1 MVTGNYNR
9 GIKSRDNYRV
19 EYESTTDTD
28 RPAFWLVGQLN
39 LDETTISRVGG
50 SIRLDYKLSDFSTVF
65 FKGMYNLTNSTL
77 HRQRSLIQP
86 NPSTIPLQVFTHYDA
101 NGVART
107 ATNAVARVLPGWTD
121 KVVET
126 INNTFT
132 ADQNK
137 RDGPVRNLT
146 VQGGGERKFVSAKL
160 DYDVSYSW
168 SGGRNDRVI
177 MGTQV
182 QNVGFRFEKKPE
194 NYRGFASYE
203 QTSGPD
209 IYNWA
214 NRRISS
220 YNLQQDTMEDE
231 ILGAQV
237 NFRKDFHL
245 PAPTYL
251 KTGLRA
257 RIQNREHELERPT
270 HNNYVGGGSIERFHD
285 TSLTYSPFGVFRNP
299 GFLSAKLLA
308 AEFASAPQNFTQNV
322 VATARNSVAED
333 FSAEEKIYAAY
344 IQGGTRLGRL
354 NILSG
359 IRVEETQVSG
369 TGNVQEI
376 TPEEAARRAAW
387 VGTVTPDEQRRR
399 TIAEFGN
406 SKTNK
411 GEYRN
416 VFPSVHFRY
425 DVTNKMVARASY
437 STGIGRPTFGNLVPR
452 ESVNHE
458 TQRVSGN
465 NPSLRPQYADNFDL
479 SLEYYYE
486 PAGMVS
492 VGAFSKEIND
502 FLLRVDGLTIGAG
515 PNNGFN
521 GEYAGY
527 ELNTWS
533 NGGAARVR
541 GMEVAYQQQFS
552 FLPGFWKGFGFF
564 GNYTWLESEGDF
576 ANSGVPGFAPQN
588 GTAGLTYTNYGWQLR
603 LIGTYTAENPGGLSD
618 DPSQQTINLA
628 RWNVD
633 LNASYKVN
641 RWLTVFCDVRNLT
654 DEHRGNSY
662 KFIPARQFQ
671 FQRFSTEITFG
682 VNGRF

>member
-1 MVTGNYNR
+1 
-9 GIKSRDNYRV
+9 
-19 EYESTTDTD
+19 
-28 RPAFWLVGQLN
+28 
-39 LDETTISRVGG
+39 
-50 SIRLDYKLSDFSTVF
+50 
-65 FKGMYNLTNSTL
+65 
-77 HRQRSLIQP
+77 
-86 NPSTIPLQVFTHYDA
+86 
-101 NGVART
+101 
-107 ATNAVARVLPGWTD
+107 
-121 KVVET
+121 
-126 INNTFT
+126 
-132 ADQNK
+132 
-137 RDGPVRNLT
+137 
-146 VQGGGERKFVSAKL
+146 
-160 DYDVSYSW
+160 
-168 SGGRNDRVI
+168 
-177 MGTQV
+177 
-182 QNVGFRFEKKPE
+182 
-194 NYRGFASYE
+194 
-203 QTSGPD
+203 
-209 IYNWA
+209 
-214 NRRISS
+214 
-220 YNLQQDTMEDE
+220 
-231 ILGAQV
+231 
-237 NFRKDFHL
+237 
-245 PAPTYL
+245 
-251 KTGLRA
+251 
-257 RIQNREHELERPT
+257 
-270 HNNYVGGGSIERFHD
+270 
-285 TSLTYSPFGVFRNP
+285 
-299 GFLSAKLLA
+299 
-308 AEFASAPQNFTQNV
+308 
-322 VATARNSVAED
+322 
-333 FSAEEKIYAAY
+333 
-344 IQGGTRLGRL
+344 LGRL